1 MTAAPPK
8 ESPRMNSAPNRPLS
22 AADASEL
29 ARAWV
34 RAWNDHD
41 LDAILSHYAEP
52 LRFTSPLVVTR
63 LGRADGTLRSKA
75 ELRAYFAQGLDA
87 QRALRFELEAVL
99 PGVDSLALCYR
110 NHRGQSVVEVMRLNG
125 DGLVD
130 QVMVHYATPKDGT
143 P

>member
-1 MTAAPPK
+1 
-8 ESPRMNSAPNRPLS
+8 
-22 AADASEL
+22 
-29 ARAWV
+29 
-34 RAWNDHD
+34 
-41 LDAILSHYAEP
+41 
-52 LRFTSPLVVTR
+52 VVVKR
-63 LGRADGTLRSKA
+63 LGRADGTLCSRE

-87 QRALRFELEAVL
+87 QPALRFELDAVL

-130 QVMVHYATPKDGT
+130 QVMVHYATLKDGT